1 MSEQSLREQVAW
13 ASRILATE
21 GYADLTLGHV
31 SARTDDG
38 RVYIKRKGVA
48 LDEVEPDDIVEFSVD
63 DADSVFVPD
72 MHLEAVL
79 HQAVYQA
86 RPDVGAVV
94 HGHPPYATAL
104 GATDAS
110 LELLTHDAVLFAD
123 GVPVFEGSPELILDA
138 SQGRAVAA
146 ALGPHRAVLLCNHG
160 VLVTG
165 KDVPWATLCA
175 VTLER
180 AAQLQSIAS
189 TFGTLRPIPAEAALA
204 MHADKYR
211 DAFVQEYWAAWLRK
225 LGRLGAD
232 ARMQRVNLEL
242 RVNGETVVRDVPAE
256 ELLLDFLRNRLDLT
270 GAKRSCDVQVCGAC
284 TVLLDGQPV
293 SACCTLA
300 VQADGRDVT
309 TIEGLA
315 EQPEFVL
322 LEDAFMRHAA
332 LQCGFCTGG
341 MLLTVSSLLAAGD
354 LTSAEAVR
362 RSLAGNLCRCTGYK
376 GIVEAVCEL
385 AGVPAA

>member
-1 MSEQSLREQVAW
+1 MAEQSLREQVAW

-31 SARTDDG
+31 SARGEDG
-38 RVYIKRKGVA
+38 RVLIKRKGVA
-48 LDEVEPDDIVEFSVD
+48 LDEVEPDDIVEFSID
-63 DADSVFVPD
+63 DPASVFAPD

-123 GVPVFEGSPELILDA
+123 GVPVFDGSPELVLDA
-138 SQGRAVAA
+138 GQGSAVAT

-175 VTLER
+175 ATLER
-180 AAQLQSIAS
+180 AARLQSIAS
-189 TFGTLRPIPAEAALA
+189 TYGSLRPIPTEAALA

-211 DAFVQEYWAAWLRK
+211 DAFLEEYWAAWLRK

-232 ARMQRVNLEL
+232 ARMR
-242 RVNGETVVRDVPAE
+242 A
-256 ELLLDFLRNRLDLT
+256 
-270 GAKRSCDVQVCGAC
+270 
-284 TVLLDGQPV
+284 
-293 SACCTLA
+293 
-300 VQADGRDVT
+300 
-309 TIEGLA
+309 
-315 EQPEFVL
+315 
-322 LEDAFMRHAA
+322 
-332 LQCGFCTGG
+332 
-341 MLLTVSSLLAAGD
+341 
-354 LTSAEAVR
+354 
-362 RSLAGNLCRCTGYK
+362 
-376 GIVEAVCEL
+376 
-385 AGVPAA
+385 